1 MEIATKKGAE
11 TETGRETVAVAV
23 AGTGA
28 GTCAEGHLD

>member
-11 TETGRETVAVAV
+11 TETERETVAV